1 MKNLEKITFFIF
13 LLLISCKE
21 EANSVFPLTDYNTE
35 MEMGKVSKEME
46 IFDDILNNLYIES
59 EKSPKKT
66 LLKIDSLYKANESE
80 KDKYKS
86 QIKVN
91 IADDLRMFK
100 AELLYNIG
108 EYEKSIEILKIGTS
122 GHDEIGLVC
131 NYVKLKKFYKAKRI
145 LDSIP
150 NYTFN
155 KFIYANFYET
165 IGKKDEALKI
175 YKTIQK
181 DKGINHFVYY
191 KLAVERIK
199 ELEKQNP
206 ILLNSVYY
214 ETGKPDFEHCDADNE
229 NRTKVIELVRELPEV
244 KDKFEKNAEISIIES
259 PKDNGKNY
267 YRVNFYEG
275 NSLIFRTEYNFF
287 IYQKNFEIKYYDKKN
302 NKILSLAE
310 WRKAK

>member
-1 MKNLEKITFFIF
+1 MKNLQKMTFFFF

-21 EANSVFPLTDYNTE
+21 ETNSVFPLTDYDTE
-35 MEMGKVSKEME
+35 MEMEKVSKEIN
-46 IFDDILNNLYIES
+46 IFDDILNKLYRAS
-59 EKSPKKT
+59 EKNPKKT
-66 LLKIDSLYKANESE
+66 LVKIDSLYKANENE

-86 QIKVN
+86 QIKEN

-108 EYEKSIEILKIGTS
+108 KYEKSIEILKIGTS

-131 NYVKLKKFYKAKRI
+131 NYVKLKKFDKAKRI

-155 KFIYANFYET
+155 TFIYANFYET
-165 IGKKDEALKI
+165 IGKKNEALNI

-199 ELEKQNP
+199 ELEKLNP

-214 ETGKPDFEHCDADNE
+214 ETGRPDFEVCDADNE

-244 KDKFEKNAEISIIES
+244 KDKYEKNAGISILEA

-267 YRVNFYEG
+267 YWVRFYED
-275 NSLIFRTEYNFF
+275 NSLIFKTEYNFF
-287 IYQKNFEIKYYDKKN
+287 IYQKTFEIKYFDKKN
-302 NKILSLAE
+302 NKVLSLAE
-310 WRKAK
+310 WRKTK

>member
-1 MKNLEKITFFIF
+1 M
-13 LLLISCKE
+13 
-21 EANSVFPLTDYNTE
+21 E
-35 MEMGKVSKEME
+35 MEKVSKEMN
-46 IFDDILNNLYIES
+46 IFDDILNKLYRES
-59 EKSPKKT
+59 EKNPKKT
-66 LLKIDSLYKANESE
+66 LQKIDSLFKANENE

-86 QIKVN
+86 QIKEN

-131 NYVKLKKFYKAKRI
+131 NYVKLKKFDKAKRI

-155 KFIYANFYET
+155 TFIYANFYES

-191 KLAVERIK
+191 KLAVERIN
-199 ELEKQNP
+199 ELQKQNP
-206 ILLNSVYY
+206 ILLNSIYY
-214 ETGKPDFEHCDADNE
+214 ETGRPDFEVCDADNE

-244 KDKFEKNAEISIIES
+244 KDKFEKNAGIGIVEA
-259 PKDNGKNY
+259 PKDNDKNY
-267 YRVNFYEG
+267 YWVRFYED
-275 NSLIFRTEYNFF
+275 NSLIFKTEYNFF
-287 IYQKNFEIKYYDKKN
+287 IYQKTFEIKYFDKKN
-302 NKILSLAE
+302 NKVLSLAE
-310 WRKAK
+310 WRKTK

>member
-1 MKNLEKITFFIF
+1 MKNLHKITFFFF

-21 EANSVFPLTDYNTE
+21 ETNSVFPLTDYDTE
-35 MEMGKVSKEME
+35 MEMEKVSKEMN
-46 IFDDILNNLYIES
+46 IFDDILNKLYRES
-59 EKSPKKT
+59 EKNPKKT
-66 LLKIDSLYKANESE
+66 LQKIDSLFKANENE

-86 QIKVN
+86 QIKEN

-100 AELLYNIG
+100 AELLYNIC

-131 NYVKLKKFYKAKRI
+131 NYVKLKKFDKAKRI

-155 KFIYANFYET
+155 TFIYANFYES

-191 KLAVERIK
+191 KLAVERIN
-199 ELEKQNP
+199 ELQKQNP
-206 ILLNSVYY
+206 ILLNSIYY
-214 ETGKPDFEHCDADNE
+214 ETGRPDFEVCDADNE

-244 KDKFEKNAEISIIES
+244 KDKFEKNAGIGIVEA

-267 YRVNFYEG
+267 YWVRFYED
-275 NSLIFRTEYNFF
+275 NSLIFKTEYNFF
-287 IYQKNFEIKYYDKKN
+287 IYQKTFEIKYFDKKN
-302 NKILSLAE
+302 NKVLSLAE
-310 WRKAK
+310 WRKTK